1 MKELATRIRTLKG
14 SAIRRMVGK
23 SYGMDNVISFAL
35 GEPDFVTPP
44 HIIDAAIKAL
54 KEGKTFYT
62 PNAGIPA
69 LRDAIADSYVKRGM
83 SYTRDNVI
91 ITVGGTEALLLSALT
106 LFDEGDEVIVSN
118 PYWANYVG
126 LATEMY
132 ATPVLVD
139 VDEKNDFIFDPEEL
153 EKAITPKTKAIMMN
167 FPSNPTGALAT
178 RENLE
183 AIAKIA
189 VAHDLYVITDEMYHR
204 LLYTDDAFVS
214 LAEMPGMKERAVI
227 VDGFSKTYAMTGW
240 RIGYAVGNKDVIAGM
255 IKMQESAVS
264 CVFEPVQLA
273 ALAAITGDQQPVADM
288 LKKYKERRAL
298 ILNGLNTMMDG
309 KITCREPLG
318 AFYVFPN
325 ITKTGLSSEEFCNR
339 LLEEQHVV
347 AVPGT
352 GFGSN
357 GEGFVRLS
365 YATSEE
371 KIREGLLRIQ
381 SFIRSL

>member
-139 VDEKNDFIFDPEEL
+139 VDEKNDFMFDPEEL

-240 RIGYAVGNKDVIAGM
+240 RIGYAVGN
-255 IKMQESAVS
+255 
-264 CVFEPVQLA
+264 
-273 ALAAITGDQQPVADM
+273 
-288 LKKYKERRAL
+288 
-298 ILNGLNTMMDG
+298 
-309 KITCREPLG
+309 
-318 AFYVFPN
+318 
-325 ITKTGLSSEEFCNR
+325 
-339 LLEEQHVV
+339 
-347 AVPGT
+347 
-352 GFGSN
+352 
-357 GEGFVRLS
+357 
-365 YATSEE
+365 
-371 KIREGLLRIQ
+371 
-381 SFIRSL
+381 